1 MRFDRR
7 VLAFP
12 LLLFLILALFLAA
25 KIDLSGIV
33 AAGGVLFKEAT
44 APLPIG
50 ARLSTDK
57 IDFQSRS
64 ESVSLGFYTKESA
77 IEVDSKPITTL
88 DEKQT
93 LSISGFDGLF
103 SIYGNGTVIIDGS
116 AHSFSIGNV
125 VFSRSKISGT
135 LVSPKASFSGI
146 SSGIIDKKAKGSIV
160 IGTAK
165 TDFDGKIRIT
175 SFHGSVSLIDG
186 TIGLNGNA
194 SRVSID
200 SGFKAN
206 FS

>member
-12 LLLFLILALFLAA
+12 LLLFLLLALFQYVR
-25 KIDLSGIV
+25 IDLSGV
-33 AAGGVLFKEAT
+33 MAAGGVLFGEAT
-44 APLPIG
+44 APLPID
-50 ARLSTDK
+50 AVLSTDK

-64 ESVSLGFYTKESA
+64 ESVSLEFYTNPSS
-77 IEVDSKPITTL
+77 IEVDSKPVKTL
-88 DEKQT
+88 DDKST
-93 LSISGFDGLF
+93 LSISGFDGMF

-116 AHSFSIGNV
+116 AGSFSIGSV
-125 VFSRSKISGT
+125 VFTRSKISGT

-146 SSGIIDKKAKGSIV
+146 SSGMIDKKAKGVIV
-160 IGTAK
+160 VGTAK

-175 SFHGSVSLIDG
+175 SFRGSVSLIDG
-186 TIGLNGNA
+186 AIGLNGNA